1 MRLNGVCVALGIVLA
16 TTSVAQSVTSEVQF
30 ALAHRASVRAARLA
44 VLSARQSAI
53 ASGAYPLTRLE
64 AGSGTRPDVPGG
76 EDLTLFQPID
86 LFGKSRAARKT
97 ANSAVTIAEVALRQ
111 ASLDV
116 QSEVLVAIANLR
128 LARASAK
135 NAKDL
140 LTISE
145 QLEHATQVR
154 VDARALPDIQL
165 VRAQLETTRA
175 RQVLV
180 DREASVN
187 AAIIKVNQ
195 AVGRDL
201 GADAVDADFDVT
213 LANRTQRNE
222 VETLRAQAAQSK
234 FTSKEASLSLLPDF
248 EIQVRRSLWSDP
260 VERYGVRLQ
269 LVVPLW
275 DHGAAT
281 AKRRAAE
288 RERESFEASIADLRV
303 RIESEIAA
311 ADLQLAAAQKS
322 VKAYEAIVAAARE
335 LVARTER
342 GFNAGAVTQ
351 TDIYEAR
358 RSLAESLDSL
368 ATAQQGQNL
377 AIEACLRA
385 RGQLL

>member
-1 MRLNGVCVALGIVLA
+1 M
-16 TTSVAQSVTSEVQF
+16 
-30 ALAHRASVRAARLA
+30 
-44 VLSARQSAI
+44 
-53 ASGAYPLTRLE
+53 
-64 AGSGTRPDVPGG
+64 
-76 EDLTLFQPID
+76 
-86 LFGKSRAARKT
+86 
-97 ANSAVTIAEVALRQ
+97 
-111 ASLDV
+111 
-116 QSEVLVAIANLR
+116 LVAIANLR

-288 RERESFEASIADLRV
+288 RG
-303 RIESEIAA
+303 AA
-311 ADLQLAAAQKS
+311 AVPA
-322 VKAYEAIVAAARE
+322 
-335 LVARTER
+335 
-342 GFNAGAVTQ
+342 
-351 TDIYEAR
+351 
-358 RSLAESLDSL
+358 
-368 ATAQQGQNL
+368 
-377 AIEACLRA
+377 
-385 RGQLL
+385 